1 MNSYLKQDNVAP
13 QPPHNFIL
21 FELDFDV
28 KFPLLRLL
36 LFLSALKSTITRQQI
51 DAKIQS
57 FRVNDLK
64 RDFVNKNSIE
74 YNCLNIVFLISFNY
88 EYLLVDR

>member
-1 MNSYLKQDNVAP
+1 MTLKSYLKQDNVATP
-13 QPPHNFIL
+13 HPHNIIL

-36 LFLSALKSTITRQQI
+36 KFLSVLKSTITCQQI

-57 FRVNDLK
+57 FHVNDLIIS
-64 RDFVNKNSIE
+64 NSG
-74 YNCLNIVFLISFNY
+74 C
-88 EYLLVDR
+88 